1 MNNWNNQPEEKTVAV
16 IVGTRPEAIKL
27 APVILELGASSVF
40 SPLIVSTS
48 QHRQMVTQIL
58 DNFGL
63 SPDLDLDV
71 MRPRQ
76 SLSELTGILSN
87 QLGLLFQREKI
98 DAVIVQGDTTSAFI
112 GGLCAF
118 YHKIPVAHVEAG
130 LRSNDRYSPFPE
142 ELNRSMLTRLATWH
156 FAPTDHA
163 RRQLLNENIS
173 AKDIYVCGNTV
184 VDALNWMIVRLDGSL
199 SPFPELVDGERLV
212 LVTCHRREN
221 IGKPMIDVA
230 TAVARLCRTHPKLK
244 VLFPM
249 HPNPAVRDAVIPILE
264 HNPQVTL
271 CEPLD
276 YDAFLCTLKQSFF
289 VMSDSGGIQE
299 EATALGKPVLVL
311 RRETE
316 RPEGVHAGTLR
327 LVGTDASDVFR
338 EADNLLSSP
347 RAYASMTRGS
357 NIYGDGH
364 AAEKIVRTLEN
375 DLAGA
380 SLPSSCTGAFQPCH

>member
-1 MNNWNNQPEEKTVAV
+1 MNDWNHSDAERTVAV

-27 APVILELGASSVF
+27 APVILELAASSVF
-40 SPLIVSTS
+40 TPLIVSTS

-76 SLSELTGILSN
+76 SLWDLTSILSS
-87 QLGLLFQREKI
+87 QIGSLFQQNKI
-98 DAVIVQGDTTSAFI
+98 DAVVVQGDTTSAFV

-130 LRSNDRYSPFPE
+130 LRSRDRYSPFPE
-142 ELNRSMLTRLATWH
+142 ELNRSMLARLATWH
-156 FAPTDHA
+156 FAPTEHA
-163 RRQLLNENIS
+163 RRQLLDENIQ
-173 AKDIYVCGNTV
+173 ARDIYVSGNTV
-184 VDALNWMIVRLDGSL
+184 VDALNWMVVRLDGTSRPAL
-199 SPFPELVDGERLV
+199 EVDDGERLI

-230 TAVARLCRTHPKLK
+230 SAVARICKKHPDVK

-249 HPNPAVRDAVIPILE
+249 HPNPAVRDAVIPILAAVS
-264 HNPQVTL
+264 QVTL

-276 YDAFLCTLKQSFF
+276 YDSFLCNLKKSFF

-316 RPEGVHAGTLR
+316 RPEGVLAGTLQ
-327 LVGTDASDVFR
+327 LVGTDAEDVFR
-338 EADNLLSSP
+338 EADHLLSSP
-347 RAYASMTRGS
+347 RAYAAMTQGS

-364 AAEKIVRTLEN
+364 ASEIIVRTLEN
-375 DLAGA
+375 DLVGVGQPSFSSGA
-380 SLPSSCTGAFQPCH
+380 CMPCH